1 MSIEFE
7 IKSYDAGYSSL
18 VLNFFVKEILN
29 TDILA
34 VNRDFAKFLYTIKT
48 METYGMTVYTSMLT
62 NEYSTQVSYTLR
74 LSTLTCLI
82 PIITNIQQYELNKD
96 TINDWYTEMFEL
108 QYKKDLASF
117 NINIKSEIETN
128 Y

>member
-1 MSIEFE
+1 MSKANKPIYTISEFIELLRVLIKHNLSIEVG
-7 IKSYDAGYSSL
+7 IKSYGAGDSAL

-62 NEYSTQVSYTLR
+62 NECST
-74 LSTLTCLI
+74 
-82 PIITNIQQYELNKD
+82 
-96 TINDWYTEMFEL
+96 
-108 QYKKDLASF
+108 
-117 NINIKSEIETN
+117 
-128 Y
+128 